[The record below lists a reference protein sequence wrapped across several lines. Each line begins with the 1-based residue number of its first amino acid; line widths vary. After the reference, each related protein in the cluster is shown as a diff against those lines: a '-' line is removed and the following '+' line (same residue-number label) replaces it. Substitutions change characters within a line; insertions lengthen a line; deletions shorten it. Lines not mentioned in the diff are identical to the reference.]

1 VYLYGI
7 NKQKV
12 DKQNLISELINQ
24 AINKLG
30 ICEKKSSFMIQ
41 NKSRLVALNNK
52 ARLGIHMLTA

>member
-30 ICEKKSSFMIQ
+30 ICEKNSFMIQ